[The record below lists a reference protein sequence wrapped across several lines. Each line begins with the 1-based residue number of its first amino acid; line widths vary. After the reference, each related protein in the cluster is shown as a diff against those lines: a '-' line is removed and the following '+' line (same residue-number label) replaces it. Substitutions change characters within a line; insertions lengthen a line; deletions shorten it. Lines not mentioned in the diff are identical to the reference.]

1 MFDYRTE
8 LERRIE
14 QFGSY
19 LGLMNGRAHDIAE
32 TSCFMIFSECKGE
45 DTDNGNELAES
56 KTLVREMAS
65 EGFGNEGLFGQ
76 ITSDEA
82 PIFELPTEGWREDN
96 SQKRFV
102 QFSFERNWFCL
113 DMPLQTLYRPEA
125 EQILRDRMGFFYLRD
140 RPEFT
145 LYGEDVDG
153 YDPFRKVYV
162 YGDERSAAEDMAYIF
177 FSAWKFPVD
186 CRLYVRSGSFSWKHE
201 WEKDDPIE

>member
-1 MFDYRTE
+1 MFDYRGE

-14 QFGSY
+14 QFSSY
-19 LGLMNGRAHDIAE
+19 LGLMNGQAHEIAE
-32 TSCFMIFSECKGE
+32 TSCFMIFAERKRG
-45 DTDNGNELAES
+45 DKDNGDELAES
-56 KTLVREMAS
+56 KKLVREFVS
-65 EGFGNEGLFGQ
+65 EAFGEAGPLGR

-82 PIFELPTEGWREDN
+82 PIFELPTEGWRDDN

-177 FSAWKFPVD
+177 FMAWKFPVD
-186 CRLYVRSGSFSWKHE
+186 CRLYVSSGSFSGKHE
-201 WEKDDPIE
+201 WEKVDPIE